1 MSIWVRLGGGTP
13 ATEIAAHS
21 PPTWETLADGGSGEC
36 SFSVALSAKTLPPLL
51 QKGTLLEIL
60 CGGSRLWLGRIN
72 DYDREQGQ
80 VIGRGMHTDAY
91 QIPAI
96 DGAGNVTRD
105 VVTALNTAFAAP
117 WDWFANNYNG
127 VAGVA
132 TGDSDSPQML
142 GQLLDQYAAQLGMR
156 WRQDTNASIFIGVDP
171 TVPTYMAVPESAAF
185 GETDE
190 SSPNHLIGRYFNGT
204 ANANALRWLPDVV
217 VGRAEFRDLTDRGDL
232 TLAQANA
239 ILDAELAA
247 NASRPSW
254 INGVTLHREQLTTPG
269 GTPAFLPAVAAGT
282 MVRVHGL
289 MADGVIQ
296 APWLDVVI
304 GKTKY
309 TAGEDT
315 IYLEPVNTAP
325 RTLTSVIAAA

>member
-1 MSIWVRLGGGTP
+1 MSVWLRLGGGTP
-13 ATEIAAHS
+13 VTELAPHS
-21 PPTWETLADGGSGEC
+21 APTWETLADGGSGEC
-36 SFSVALSAKTLPPLL
+36 SFDLSLSAKTLPPLL
-51 QKGTLLEIL
+51 QRGTLLEIL

-72 DYDREQGQ
+72 DYDREEGR
-80 VIGRGMHTDAY
+80 VVGRGIHTDAY

-105 VVTALNTAFAAP
+105 VVTALGTAFAAP
-117 WDWFANNYNG
+117 WNWFANNYNG

-142 GQLLDQYAAQLGMR
+142 GQLLDQYAEQLGMR

-171 TVPTYMAVPESAAF
+171 TVPTYLATPGAAVF

-190 SSPNHLIGRYFNGT
+190 SSANHLIGRYFDGA
-204 ANANALRWLPDVV
+204 ANATTLRWLPDVV
-217 VGRAEFRDLTDRGDL
+217 VARAEFRDLTDRETL

-269 GTPAFLPAVAAGT
+269 GTPAFLSGVMAGT
-282 MVRVHGL
+282 MIRAHGL
-289 MADGVIQ
+289 MAEGVLQ

-304 GKTKY
+304 GKTRY
-309 TAGEDT
+309 TAGEDS
-315 IYLEPVNTAP
+315 IYIEPVNTAP
-325 RTLTSVIAAA
+325 RNLTDVIAAA